1 MEKVEVDTTGCLEPC
16 SGLLITS
23 FAKSDQEE
31 NIEDLIPIFKDY
43 DRYKNISQ
51 YPSGINGEN
60 KKSVSLKT
68 KK

>member
-51 YPSGINGEN
+51 YPSGINGDS
-60 KKSVSLKT
+60 KIKCILKN
-68 KK
+68 